1 MTPERH
7 LLGDGLGGAPNGL
20 RVDGGCRGK
29 DVSVQETMWR
39 VVAPLGAGPRR
50 PPRSGAGRA
59 RRGGRPAHEEPPTN
73 PAARSVPL
81 ARRLIWAISVAV
93 GAAVARVVA
102 ERGAA
107 TAWEAATGSPP
118 PGLET

>member
-1 MTPERH
+1 MQRI
-7 LLGDGLGGAPNGL
+7 L
-20 RVDGGCRGK
+20 
-29 DVSVQETMWR
+29 WR
-39 VVAPLGAGPRR
+39 VSRWARER
-50 PPRSGAGRA
+50 PPPPRFERW
-59 RRGGRPAHEEPPTN
+59 RQPRGGRRAHEEPPTN
-73 PAARSVPL
+73 PAARSVPWRD
-81 ARRLIWAISVAV
+81 ALIWAISVAA

>member
-1 MTPERH
+1 MKRI
-7 LLGDGLGGAPNGL
+7 L
-20 RVDGGCRGK
+20 
-29 DVSVQETMWR
+29 WR
-39 VVAPLGAGPRR
+39 AVALGAG
-50 PPRSGAGRA
+50 AAAATAVRA
-59 RRGGRPAHEEPPTN
+59 LASTAWRTTRHEDPPTN
-73 PAARSVPL
+73 PAARSVPWRD
-81 ARRLIWAISVAV
+81 ALIWAISVAV

>member
-1 MTPERH
+1 MQRI
-7 LLGDGLGGAPNGL
+7 L
-20 RVDGGCRGK
+20 
-29 DVSVQETMWR
+29 WR
-39 VVAPLGAGPRR
+39 VVALGAG
-50 PPRSGAGRA
+50 AAATAAIRA
-59 RRGGRPAHEEPPTN
+59 LASAAWRTTRHEEPPAN
-73 PAARSVPL
+73 PAARSVPWRD
-81 ARRLIWAISVAV
+81 ALIWAISVAV

>member
-1 MTPERH
+1 MIP
-7 LLGDGLGGAPNGL
+7 
-20 RVDGGCRGK
+20 
-29 DVSVQETMWR
+29 VQKIMWR
-39 VVAPLGAGPRR
+39 VIALGAGT
-50 PPRSGAGRA
+50 AAAAAVRA
-59 RRGGRPAHEEPPTN
+59 IATATWRTTRHEDPPTN
-73 PAARSVPL
+73 PAVRGVRWRDAF
-81 ARRLIWAISVAV
+81 IWAISVAA